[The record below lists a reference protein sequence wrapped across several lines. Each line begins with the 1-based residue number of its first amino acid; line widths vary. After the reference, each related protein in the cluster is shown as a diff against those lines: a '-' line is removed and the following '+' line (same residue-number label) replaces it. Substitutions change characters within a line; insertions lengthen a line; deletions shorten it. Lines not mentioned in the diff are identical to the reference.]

1 MPDRLVPLNGKE
13 TLRKLKKAGFEV
25 IRTKGSAHYLRH
37 PRTGRFTSV
46 HVHGNRIIPIGT
58 LKAIVI
64 EQAGL
69 TVEEFNRL

>member
-1 MPDRLVPLNGKE
+1 
-13 TLRKLKKAGFEV
+13 LRKLKKAGFEV

>member
-13 TLRKLKKAGFEV
+13 ALRKLKKAGFEV